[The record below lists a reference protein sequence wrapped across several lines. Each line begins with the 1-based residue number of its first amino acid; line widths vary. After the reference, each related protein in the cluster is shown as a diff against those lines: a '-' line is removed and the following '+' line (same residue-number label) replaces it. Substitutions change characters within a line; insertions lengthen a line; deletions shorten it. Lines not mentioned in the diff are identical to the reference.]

1 MYYLYRCY
9 EEIHGTNAVVRVIH
23 IVVVDRALI
32 TNDDVSITVI
42 EIVGGQNAAYPNIY

>member
-9 EEIHGTNAVVRVIH
+9 EEIHRTNTVVRVID

-32 TNDDVSITVI
+32 TNDDVGIAVI
-42 EIVGGQNAAYPNIY
+42 EVVGGQKAAYPNTY